1 MKMIKTYIC
10 MKVKFYIVFYISS
23 LILYS
28 LILKNKQCIYEKIVM
43 LIAFMAFALSGYSQ
57 FEQGKYY
64 VGASLT
70 GLDLSYSGAEN
81 FNIGLDLK
89 GGYLLADDWMITAQA
104 GIYSI
109 VEMMMSQIL
118 IL

>member
-1 MKMIKTYIC
+1 
-10 MKVKFYIVFYISS
+10 
-23 LILYS
+23 
-28 LILKNKQCIYEKIVM
+28 M

-70 GLDLSYSGAEN
+70 GLDLSYSGSRK
-81 FNIGLDLK
+81 FLISVFDLK
-89 GGYLLADDWMITAQA
+89 GGYLLADDWMIQLRLV
-104 GIYSI
+104 YSI